1 MGARLVLYGSLGT
14 FDNVIALELS
24 AFDGDTA
31 VGFIAADV
39 FIE

>member
-1 MGARLVLYGSLGT
+1 MPVRPTSRRRSRAVAVVGYVGAAVLAT
-14 FDNVIALELS
+14 E
-24 AFDGDTA
+24 A